1 MTNIVNTI
9 VVIPAKI
16 AFWFRSVVYTFG
28 SMWILD
34 KKLEAVSTKTKKTR
48 DDSSRSSAPLNDTS
62 LDTVR
67 AELLYSIKEYLR
79 TLRDCLGSPLCGRW
93 LSDPKNSGV
102 YLKCAADLSIL
113 MADGLPPAS
122 EYRDNSLK
130 TLRHCMAI
138 ALSVPGVR
146 DQKITEGQIDQF
158 YGMLCD
164 LSGDLL
170 FIRNR
175 QRLFTENTTELDVS
189 LSKVTA
195 AVRFMWTL
203 AETEA
208 NWEFQSRDLTDAG
221 LLLAR
226 HYYETTEDKE
236 HALAKAAK
244 RHLDM
249 AIATQTAGTDTW
261 R

>member
-102 YLKCAADLSIL
+102 YLKCAADLCQSRLNHRCPRMCAGDLHSGLIGVP
-113 MADGLPPAS
+113 GLPRFHAGPA
-122 EYRDNSLK
+122 
-130 TLRHCMAI
+130 
-138 ALSVPGVR
+138 
-146 DQKITEGQIDQF
+146 
-158 YGMLCD
+158 
-164 LSGDLL
+164 
-170 FIRNR
+170 
-175 QRLFTENTTELDVS
+175 
-189 LSKVTA
+189 
-195 AVRFMWTL
+195 
-203 AETEA
+203 
-208 NWEFQSRDLTDAG
+208 DA
-221 LLLAR
+221 
-226 HYYETTEDKE
+226 K
-236 HALAKAAK
+236 
-244 RHLDM
+244 
-249 AIATQTAGTDTW
+249 
-261 R
+261 